1 MKVKWTRKGQQRL
14 QQIYD
19 YIAEDQPANAL
30 RFIDRLT
37 LRVEILSAHPR
48 SGEIVSKYQRDDIQE
63 IYEDKY
69 RIIYRILL
77 DRIDVLTVRHS
88 ARLLLDTLRK
98 L

>member
-37 LRVEILSAHPR
+37 LRVEIFAAHPR
-48 SGEIVSKYQRDDIQE
+48 SGKIVSKYQRDDIRE

-69 RIIYRILL
+69 RIIYRILP

-88 ARLLLDTLRK
+88 ARLLPDTLRK